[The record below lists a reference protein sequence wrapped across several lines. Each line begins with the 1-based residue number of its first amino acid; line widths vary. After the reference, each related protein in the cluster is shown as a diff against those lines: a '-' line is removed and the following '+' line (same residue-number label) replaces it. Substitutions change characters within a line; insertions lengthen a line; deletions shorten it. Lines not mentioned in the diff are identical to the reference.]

1 MDHDILPGHF
11 ATPNPDGPK
20 PIRAVNDLVESQ
32 VAALLIS
39 SPSYAQLPPETQD
52 EMQANMHK
60 ISAYTAELIRDD
72 WQQSL
77 KLGQTPMVRKTRTM
91 EFDKSALPADAPI
104 AAQATAR
111 PMNEPSFNPA
121 AANNVAQVTE
131 NTLNAIAFPTFVADL
146 IKGTF
151 NAIVDAS
158 IQQMEAF
165 GELLSNV
172 AKTVDDFMSDNISDN
187 AARDW
192 VASAFPASYQVD
204 TSGNQG
210 ALRTVKDLSD
220 ADASRMR
227 RTMGLTDD
235 ADLSDVEEVVVPAA
249 RRHLAQSRQ
258 QMLSS
263 MMLMGI
269 NRINVTRGRIKA
281 QMGFRID
288 TRDAATAS
296 ASKKFDMKHENQLK
310 YSSFLSPVSGSQKT
324 SVAYVSSSQKDS
336 ENEIDVSANLTGE
349 VDLQFKSD
357 MFPLERFADPGMIA
371 NIQANSANPSAAPP
385 NTGTGG

>member
-20 PIRAVNDLVESQ
+20 PIPAVNDLVESQ

-39 SPSYAQLPPETQD
+39 SPSYAQLPPQTQD
-52 EMQANMHK
+52 EMQANMRK

-91 EFDKSALPADAPI
+91 AFDKPDAPE
-104 AAQATAR
+104 APAPAAR
-111 PMNEPSFNPA
+111 PMAGPEFNPT

-172 AKTVDDFMSDNISDN
+172 AKTVDDYMADNISDN

-204 TSGNQG
+204 TSGQQG
-210 ALRTVKDLSD
+210 ALQTVNDLSD

-227 RTMGLTDD
+227 RTIGLSEDD
-235 ADLSDVEEVVVPAA
+235 DLSDVEAVVVPAA

-296 ASKKFDMKHENQLK
+296 ASKKFDFKNETKAK
-310 YSSFLSPVSGSQKT
+310 YGNFLTPVSATSKT
-324 SVAYVSSSQKDS
+324 SIAYVSSSQKDS

-371 NIQANSANPSAAPP
+371 NIQANSSNPAAAAP

>member
-1 MDHDILPGHF
+1 MTPDLLPGRFGHTNQTGPE
-11 ATPNPDGPK
+11 ANP
-20 PIRAVNDLVESQ
+20 AVDDLVETQ

-39 SPSYAQLPPETQD
+39 SPSFSELPPEAQAD
-52 EMQANMHK
+52 MRANMRK

-77 KLGQTPMVRKTRTM
+77 KLGQTPMVRKTRTL
-91 EFDKSALPADAPI
+91 EFDKSAPQT
-104 AAQATAR
+104 AQNR
-111 PMNEPSFNPA
+111 PMAAPLAQPAFNPA

-131 NTLNAIAFPTFVADL
+131 STLNAVAFPTFVADL

-172 AKTVDDFMSDNISDN
+172 AKTVDDFMADNISDN

-192 VASAFPASYQVD
+192 VTSAFPQSYQLD
-204 TSGNQG
+204 TSGNSG
-210 ALRTVKDLSD
+210 AITTVNDLSD
-220 ADASRMR
+220 DDASRMR
-227 RTMGLTDD
+227 RTIGLSED
-235 ADLSDVEEVVVPAA
+235 ADLSDVEAVVVPAA

-258 QMLSS
+258 QLLSS
-263 MMLMGI
+263 MILMGL

-288 TRDAATAS
+288 TSDAATAS
-296 ASKKFDMKHENQLK
+296 ASRKFDLKHENQAK
-310 YSSFLSPVSGSQKT
+310 YGGFLSPVSASQKT
-324 SVAYVSSSQKDS
+324 SIAYVSSSQKDS

-357 MFPLERFADPGMIA
+357 LFPLERFADPGMIA
-371 NIQANSANPSAAPP
+371 NIQTNSANPSAPASS
-385 NTGTGG
+385 